1 MRQSGH
7 FEPFLQKDVTR
18 IKVTK
23 GTKMQ
28 PSKYMKG
35 IKKHINV
42 NKHISNFFPM
52 VFKRIKTLPFL
63 FLFAYLRFCAF

>member
-18 IKVTK
+18 IKETK

-28 PSKYMKG
+28 PSKYIKG

-42 NKHISNFFPM
+42 NKHISNFFSDG
-52 VFKRIKTLPFL
+52 F
-63 FLFAYLRFCAF
+63 